1 MRTRTYTRQFY
12 TEVKETKEGIHTEK
26 VHVEDSVE
34 NTESQNLETAE
45 QDADKIAEE
54 LDQLNES
61 RGTKMK
67 KEFIIKGWTPFDLL
81 SISKD
86 EFYNVAN
93 QEYRKQFNRDIEIN
107 YMELCFISKDKIK
120 VTIIEYK

>member
-1 MRTRTYTRQFY
+1 MAKVFY
-12 TEVKETKEGIHTEK
+12 
-26 VHVEDSVE
+26 
-34 NTESQNLETAE
+34 
-45 QDADKIAEE
+45 
-54 LDQLNES
+54 
-61 RGTKMK
+61 
-67 KEFIIKGWTPFDLL
+67 IKGWTPFDLL

-93 QEYRKQFNRDIEIN
+93 QEYKKQFNRDIEIR

>member
-1 MRTRTYTRQFY
+1 MVKIFY
-12 TEVKETKEGIHTEK
+12 
-26 VHVEDSVE
+26 
-34 NTESQNLETAE
+34 
-45 QDADKIAEE
+45 
-54 LDQLNES
+54 
-61 RGTKMK
+61 
-67 KEFIIKGWTPFDLL
+67 IKGWTPFDLL

-93 QEYRKQFNRDIEIN
+93 QEYRKQFIRDIEIN

>member
-1 MRTRTYTRQFY
+1 MQ
-12 TEVKETKEGIHTEK
+12 
-26 VHVEDSVE
+26 
-34 NTESQNLETAE
+34 
-45 QDADKIAEE
+45 
-54 LDQLNES
+54 
-61 RGTKMK
+61 K
-67 KEFIIKGWTPFDLL
+67 KFVIKGWTPFDLL